1 MLDDKSLISKKEN
14 IINKFISFINNLFKK
29 KEIKITAPQSNEINT
44 TKNSNKSFIGGLRKD
59 MEEEEFIKNIINNM
73 SLLDVMP
80 LEELQKLEEAVDR
93 RTERLDNQIKE
104 LKTELAIKKRK
115 LQS

>member
-1 MLDDKSLISKKEN
+1 MPDHKGLISKKEN
-14 IINKFISFINNLFKK
+14 IINKFIGFIKNLFKK
-29 KEIKITAPQSNEINT
+29 KEIITPQSNEINSI
-44 TKNSNKSFIGGLRKD
+44 KNSKKSFIGELKKD
-59 MEEEEFIKNIINNM
+59 TEEEEVIKNIRNNM

-93 RTERLDNQIKE
+93 RTEKLDNQIKE
-104 LKTELAIKKRK
+104 LKTELAIKKKK